1 MAASAGE
8 THEGKF
14 RDCFVFTVRPF
25 MLYLSTADVIAHITS
40 LDSLWLYI
48 YFMLKYKWDKEI
60 TLEKKMKFTTSVLA
74 QEGLAMPNIDS
85 SRNISICQHFGILR

>member
-1 MAASAGE
+1 
-8 THEGKF
+8 
-14 RDCFVFTVRPF
+14 
-25 MLYLSTADVIAHITS
+25 
-40 LDSLWLYI
+40 
-48 YFMLKYKWDKEI
+48 MLKYKWDKEI